1 MLAPQLSNELSHP
14 SKSGPDNGRSGVP
27 IKIRETDIL
36 GCLRFKG
43 GARRQQNDAE
53 EAGELKIDQNIS
65 SVPQD
70 LLRAVSST
78 GTRWAL
84 KTGL

>member
-1 MLAPQLSNELSHP
+1 MAVQGYLLG
-14 SKSGPDNGRSGVP
+14 SG
-27 IKIRETDIL
+27 KHIL
-36 GCLRFKG
+36 GCPRFKG

-78 GTRWAL
+78 GKRWVL